1 MSEPLIDM
9 GLLLGDFYRS
19 LEATEVLE
27 GFIRAV

>member
-19 LEATEVLE
+19 LEASEVLE
-27 GFIRAV
+27 GLNRVV